1 MRDKS
6 RQPLLK
12 GLLAALLLSQ
22 VLCAQALPDLKRGQA
37 ALDDGD
43 RVTAERE
50 FRALADFG
58 LPDAQIAL
66 ADMLSRGA
74 PAQRNVQEAMALYL
88 QAGLRDSRGY
98 ARLANLFATDY
109 TIDPAQMD
117 LIIDKLVKRHDRGE
131 KTLAGD
137 IGALL
142 LARGGGHN
150 LPEVGQWAQRARDW
164 GDIRGDL
171 QLGMLCDIPLARP
184 ENPGCALPNYRKAAP
199 FSTEAAGRLIALLQR
214 HPELGGSAD
223 AASRYKAGFVPA
235 ERYGIYRTYLKAVA
249 GLPQIAVAETLLA
262 DLFSESTLPVRPS
275 PTMAMEIV
283 DGGATVTPPGAID
296 NTVYDPTDAALE
308 LLGAY
313 AKSTGPEARGK
324 FLGLIAYTRRVR
336 PLETA
341 LTESNVYIAGTLM
354 PSEPARAIAVLQPWA
369 DRSPAAA
376 FVLADIYRVGYAD
389 ESDYALASRYYEVAG
404 KGGMGRAWYSLTR
417 MYLGSPALIPD
428 RQRAELYADQARKAG
443 YLQVDYLLESI
454 PEMQGAL

>member
-1 MRDKS
+1 MRDNS

-12 GLLAALLLSQ
+12 GLVAALLLSQ
-22 VLCAQALPDLKRGQA
+22 VLCANALPDLKRGQA
-37 ALDDGD
+37 ALDSGD

-50 FRALADFG
+50 FRALAEFG

-74 PAQRNVQEAMALYL
+74 PAQRKVQEAMELYL

-109 TIDPAQMD
+109 TLDPAQMD

-164 GDIRGDL
+164 GDVRGDV

-184 ENPGCALPNYRKAAP
+184 ENPGCALPHYRKAAP
-199 FSTEAAGRLIALLQR
+199 VSTEAAGRLIALLQR
-214 HPELGGSAD
+214 HPELGSSSE
-223 AASRYKAGFVPA
+223 AALRYKAGFVPA
-235 ERYGIYRTYLKAVA
+235 ERYGLYRTYLKGVA

-275 PTMAMEIV
+275 PMMAMEIV
-283 DGGATVTPPGAID
+283 EGGAAVTPPGAID

-324 FLGLIAYTRRVR
+324 FLGLIVYTRRVR

-341 LTESNVYIAGTLM
+341 LTEANVYIAGTLM
-354 PSEPARAIAVLQPWA
+354 PAEPARAIAVLQPWA
-369 DRSPAAA
+369 ERSPAAA
-376 FVLADIYRVGYAD
+376 FMLGDIYRVGYAD
-389 ESDYALASRYYEVAG
+389 ESDYAQASRYYEFAG
-404 KGGMGRAWYSLTR
+404 KGGVGRAWYSLTR

-428 RQRAELYADQARKAG
+428 RQRAEKYADHARQAG

>member
-1 MRDKS
+1 M
-6 RQPLLK
+6 
-12 GLLAALLLSQ
+12 ALLLSQ
-22 VLCAQALPDLKRGQA
+22 VPLAHALPDLKRGQA
-37 ALDDGD
+37 ALDGGD
-43 RVTAERE
+43 RVAAERE

-74 PAQRNVQEAMALYL
+74 PAQRKVQEAMELYL
-88 QAGLRDSRGY
+88 KAGLRDSRGY
-98 ARLANLFATDY
+98 SRLANLFATDY

-150 LPEVGQWAQRARDW
+150 LPEVGQWAQRARQW
-164 GDIRGDL
+164 GDIRGDV

-184 ENPGCALPNYRKAAP
+184 ENPGCALPHYRKAAP

-214 HPELGGSAD
+214 HPELGGSAEV
-223 AASRYKAGFVPA
+223 ASRYKSGFVPA
-235 ERYGIYRTYLKAVA
+235 ERYGIYRTYLKSVS

-283 DGGATVTPPGAID
+283 DGVAAAPPGAID
-296 NTVYDPTDAALE
+296 STVYDPTDAALE

-324 FLGLIAYTRRVR
+324 FLGLVAYTRRVR

-341 LTESNVYIAGTLM
+341 LTEANVYIGGTLV
-354 PSEPARAIAVLQPWA
+354 PAEPERAIAVLKPWA
-369 DRSPAAA
+369 ERSPAAA
-376 FVLADIYRVGYAD
+376 FMLADIYRVGYLD
-389 ESDYALASRYYEVAG
+389 ESDYAQASHYYELAG

-417 MYLGSPALIPD
+417 MYLGSPALVPD
-428 RQRAELYADQARKAG
+428 RQRAEKYADLARKAG

-454 PEMQGAL
+454 SEMQGAL